1 MSVRL
6 SGLCPSNR
14 TKARVRVPVLL
25 QMSTAECGAACLAM
39 ILSAHGRHTKVAECR
54 DSLHIGRDGANAL
67 QLVRLA
73 RRRGMRVRA
82 LSVDLASL
90 REVPGPA
97 IIHWNFNHYLVLE
110 RWDGKRAVVVD
121 PASGRRVIAREEFS
135 EGFTGVV
142 LAFTPAEDFR
152 PRPSRRRVESF
163 RFARGLLSVSRGML
177 AAILLASLLLQLLLL
192 IPSAVTKFLVDE
204 VLGYGQDDLLG
215 AVVVGG
221 LLFLMTHAIATYTRG
236 ILLNHFETR
245 MDGTLMRR
253 FFGHLLDLPYRY
265 FVLRGSGDLL
275 MRLSSNALIR
285 EVLTGQTVSFVLD
298 GAFVLAYVILFLVV
312 APLYGWVVLG
322 LGCAQLLIML
332 ANFRRLRSL
341 AQRDIGAQ
349 AEAQSCAV
357 EVLAGVETVKAM
369 GGERQAYARW
379 SALFERQLQ
388 ASFRRRRLDC
398 VLEATMGTFRI
409 GAPILLLLIG
419 VREVMAGRL
428 SVGSML
434 ALNALT
440 NSLLGPMATLIGA
453 ARQLQSVAVTVD
465 RLRDVL
471 DEETEQDR
479 TAVRAPGRIT
489 GSVELSGAG
498 LRYGGDG
505 PWAVRDVNLSLP
517 AGAKVALVGR
527 TGSGKTTLA
536 RLILGLH
543 VATEG
548 EVRFDGKP
556 LVGLDYRELRHQCGV
571 VTQEPALFA
580 CSVRENIA
588 FGHEDA
594 SLEDIVR
601 AARHAQIHDEITAMP
616 MGYETVL
623 TEGGGG
629 LSGGQRQRLALAR
642 ALVREPALLVL
653 DEATSHLDVVTE
665 QRVDDVLARLECT
678 RVVIAHR
685 LSTVID
691 ADLIV
696 VLKDGR
702 VVETGTHAELL
713 DRRSEYAALV
723 AGQLSPRGS
732 SGRGLLSTGRGVPA
746 VEHRRDDRPPE

>member
-1 MSVRL
+1 MRL
-6 SGLCPSNR
+6 SGLRPSHG
-14 TKARVRVPVLL
+14 TKTRPRVPVLL
-25 QMSTAECGAACLAM
+25 QMSAAECGAACLAM

-54 DSLHIGRDGANAL
+54 EALHVGRDGANAL

-73 RRRGMRVRA
+73 RRWGMRVRA
-82 LSVDLASL
+82 LSVDLDAL
-90 REVPGPA
+90 KEVRGPA
-97 IIHWNFNHYLVLE
+97 IVHWNFNHYLVLE
-110 RWDGKRAVVVD
+110 HWDGTRAVVVD
-121 PASGRRVIAREEFS
+121 PASGRRVVPLEEFS

-142 LAFTPAEDFR
+142 LEFAPAEDFR
-152 PRPSRRRVESF
+152 PRRSHRRTESF
-163 RFARGLLSVSRGML
+163 RFARSLLSVSRGML
-177 AAILLASLLLQLLLL
+177 CAVLLASLLLQVLLL

-215 AVVVGG
+215 AVVAGS
-221 LLFLMTHAIATYTRG
+221 LLFLLTHATATYTRG
-236 ILLNHFETR
+236 TVLNHFENR
-245 MDGTLMRR
+245 MDGALMRR

-285 EVLTGQTVSFVLD
+285 EVVTGQTVSFVLD
-298 GAFVLAYVILFLVV
+298 GAFVFAYVTLFLIV

-322 LGCAQLLIML
+322 LGLAQLLIML
-332 ANFRRLRSL
+332 ANFRTLRGL

-357 EVLAGVETVKAM
+357 EVLAGIETVKAM
-369 GGERQAYARW
+369 GVERQAYARW
-379 SALFERQLQ
+379 SALFERQLR
-388 ASFRRRRLDC
+388 AAFRRRRLDS

-419 VREVMAGRL
+419 VREVMAGRM

-471 DEETEQDR
+471 DEEVEQDR
-479 TAVRAPGRIT
+479 TAVRSPGRIT
-489 GSVELSGAG
+489 GRVELAGAG

-505 PWAVRDVNLSLP
+505 PWAVRDVNLTLP

-536 RLILGLH
+536 RLVLGLH
-543 VATEG
+543 VPTEG
-548 EVRFDGKP
+548 EVRFDGRP
-556 LVGLDYRELRHQCGV
+556 LVELDYGGLRRQCGV

-588 FGHEDA
+588 FGHEEA

-601 AARHAQIHDEITAMP
+601 AARHARIHDEITAMP

-653 DEATSHLDVVTE
+653 DEATSHLDAVTE
-665 QRVDDVLARLECT
+665 QRVDDVLSRLDCT

-685 LSTVID
+685 LSTVIN

-696 VLKDGR
+696 VLEDGA
-702 VVETGTHAELL
+702 VAETGTHAELL
-713 DRRSEYAALV
+713 ALRGHYAELV
-723 AGQLSPRGS
+723 EGQLPAP
-732 SGRGLLSTGRGVPA
+732 STGAVPA
-746 VEHRRDDRPPE
+746 VSSGGAPKRAT